1 MKPENTQLIRS
12 LEIERNGDW
21 DGAHR
26 IVQEVDS
33 HEAARIHAYL
43 HRVEG
48 DLGNAQ
54 YWYSRVGEA
63 VPTCPLDEEWQ
74 ELFDRFSG

>member
-1 MKPENTQLIRS
+1 MNDLVHA
-12 LEIERNGDW
+12 LEMEHDGDW

-26 IVQEVDS
+26 IVQEIPS
-33 HEAARIHAYL
+33 REAARVHAYL

-54 YWYSRVGEA
+54 YWYSRAGE
-63 VPTCPLDEEWQ
+63 PMPEGSLNEERRMLI
-74 ELFDRFSG
+74 EHFS